1 MKRYD
6 FNSFEEF
13 SDAEVAGEW
22 EALTVVTENG
32 WIKADLMTECKSWKT
47 ALRRFFK
54 ALDPDSAE
62 EFEGWYECMRESAES
77 GYFKMND
84 SRMADGSR
92 NPYMSYAWEIEEMN
106 DGEWYIFLNIHPGE
120 YETEETEKNGT
131 ESTEETAEEA
141 AETAETVEET
151 EGTTETTTTETAES
165 SETETADGT
174 DSTSGTT
181 AAKRTEANGRDG
193 HERQQTPRHD
203 SGNTLSA
210 LSALSAN
217 PPFLR

>member
-13 SDAEVAGEW
+13 SEAEVAGEW

-47 ALRRFFK
+47 ALRRFFR
-54 ALDPDSAE
+54 ALDPSSAE
-62 EFEGWYECMRESAES
+62 EFSGWYECMRESAEN
-77 GYFKMND
+77 GYFKLND

-106 DGEWYIFLNIHPGE
+106 DGEWYIFLNIHTGE
-120 YETEETEKNGT
+120 YETEEE
-131 ESTEETAEEA
+131 TEET
-141 AETAETVEET
+141 ETT
-151 EGTTETTTTETAES
+151 EKTESETTTTETTENG
-165 SETETADGT
+165 ETETTDGT
-174 DSTSGTT
+174 DTASETT
-181 AAKRTEANGRDG
+181 AARRAADDERDERDRQRGPDNGG
-193 HERQQTPRHD
+193 
-203 SGNTLSA
+203 GNTLSAPSA

>member
-13 SDAEVAGEW
+13 SEAEVSTEW

-54 ALDPDSAE
+54 ALDPDNSDV
-62 EFEGWYECMRESAES
+62 FSGWYECMKESAEG

-84 SRMADGSR
+84 SHMADGSR
-92 NPYMSYAWEIEEMN
+92 NKFMTYAWEIEEMN
-106 DGEWYIFLNIHPGE
+106 EGEWYIFLNIHPGE
-120 YETEETEKNGT
+120 YEADDESGT
-131 ESTEETAEEA
+131 ESGEEIT
-141 AETAETVEET
+141 ETAET
-151 EGTTETTTTETAES
+151 

-174 DSTSGTT
+174 DSTSEAI
-181 AAKRTEANGRDG
+181 AAKRTGASDREW
-193 HERQQTPRHD
+193 HERQRTQRHD
-203 SGNTLSA
+203 SESA

>member
-13 SDAEVAGEW
+13 SEAEVSNEW

-54 ALDPDSAE
+54 ALDPDNSDVLS
-62 EFEGWYECMRESAES
+62 GWYECMKESAES
-77 GYFKMND
+77 GYFKLND

-92 NPYMSYAWEIEEMN
+92 NQCMTYAWEIEEMN

-120 YETEETEKNGT
+120 YETEEE
-131 ESTEETAEEA
+131 TEETAEDS
-141 AETAETVEET
+141 ETAEE
-151 EGTTETTTTETAES
+151 TETTSETTEASES
-165 SETETADGT
+165 DETETTDST
-174 DSTSGTT
+174 DSTSETT
-181 AAKRTEANGRDG
+181 AARRTGANGRDG
-193 HERQQTPRHD
+193 HKRQRTPRRD
-203 SGNTLSA
+203 GGNT

>member
-13 SDAEVAGEW
+13 SEAEVSTEW

-47 ALRRFFK
+47 ALRRFFR
-54 ALDPDSAE
+54 ALDPSSAE
-62 EFEGWYECMRESAES
+62 EFSGWYECMRESAEN

-106 DGEWYIFLNIHPGE
+106 DGEWYIFLNIHTGE
-120 YETEETEKNGT
+120 YETEE
-131 ESTEETAEEA
+131 
-141 AETAETVEET
+141 ET
-151 EGTTETTTTETAES
+151 EGAEIADDGDMETTETTTTETTES
-165 SETETADGT
+165 SEIETADGT
-174 DSTSGTT
+174 DPASET
-181 AAKRTEANGRDG
+181 AAAERAGADDRDG
-193 HERQQTPRHD
+193 HERQREPD
-203 SGNTLSA
+203 SGAGNTLYA
-210 LSALSAN
+210 LSAH

>member
-6 FNSFEEF
+6 FNSFDEF
-13 SDAEVAGEW
+13 YDAEIAGEW

-32 WIKADLMTECKSWKT
+32 WTKADLMTECKSWKT

-54 ALDPDSAE
+54 TLDPDSAE
-62 EFEGWYECMRESAES
+62 EFDGWFECMRESAEN
-77 GYFKMND
+77 GCFKMND

-92 NPYMSYAWEIEEMN
+92 NPHMSYAWEIEEMN

-120 YETEETEKNGT
+120 YETEEE
-131 ESTEETAEEA
+131 TEETAND
-141 AETAETVEET
+141 AE
-151 EGTTETTTTETAES
+151 TTETTTETSES
-165 SETETADGT
+165 GETTETETTDGT
-174 DSTSGTT
+174 GTASDT
-181 AAKRTEANGRDG
+181 TVAERTGADERDG
-193 HERQQTPRHD
+193 HKRQRGPD
-203 SGNTLSA
+203 NVGGNALSA

>member
-13 SDAEVAGEW
+13 SDAGVAGEW

-62 EFEGWYECMRESAES
+62 EFDGWCECMRESAES
-77 GYFKMND
+77 GCFKLND

-92 NPYMSYAWEIEEMN
+92 NPFMTYAWEIEEMN

-120 YETEETEKNGT
+120 YETEET
-131 ESTEETAEEA
+131 AEDS
-141 AETAETVEET
+141 ETVEET
-151 EGTTETTTTETAES
+151 ETTTETAEAS
-165 SETETADGT
+165 ESDETETT
-174 DSTSGTT
+174 DSTGSTSETT
-181 AAKRTEANGRDG
+181 AARRTGANGRDG

-210 LSALSAN
+210 LSAPSAH

>member
-13 SDAEVAGEW
+13 SEAEVSGEW
-22 EALTVVTENG
+22 EALTVVTESG

-47 ALRRFFK
+47 ALRRFFR
-54 ALDPDSAE
+54 ALDPSSAE
-62 EFEGWYECMRESAES
+62 EFSGWYECMREGAEN

-120 YETEETEKNGT
+120 YEAEEETG
-131 ESTEETAEEA
+131 EA
-141 AETAETVEET
+141 VETAETVEET
-151 EGTTETTTTETAES
+151 EATTETTEASES
-165 SETETADGT
+165 GETETVDGT
-174 DSTSGTT
+174 DSTSET
-181 AAKRTEANGRDG
+181 TEAERTGADERGG
-193 HERQQTPRHD
+193 HERQRTPMHD

-210 LSALSAN
+210 LSAH

>member
-22 EALTVVTENG
+22 EALTVITENG

-92 NPYMSYAWEIEEMN
+92 NPYSFYAWEIEEMN

-120 YETEETEKNGT
+120 YETEEE
-131 ESTEETAEEA
+131 TEETAND
-141 AETAETVEET
+141 AE
-151 EGTTETTTTETAES
+151 TTETTTET

-174 DSTSGTT
+174 ASTSTTT
-181 AAKRTEANGRDG
+181 AAERTGANERDG
-193 HERQQTPRHD
+193 HERQREPD
-203 SGNTLSA
+203 NGGENTLSA
-210 LSALSAN
+210 FSAISAH
-217 PPFLR
+217 PTFLR